1 MSQRVNSHLQKPNG
15 MSKEQWNKTL
25 IQMAMMAIKNARVD
39 MDSKEGKEIMD
50 YYKAGME
57 K

>member
-15 MSKEQWNKTL
+15 MSKEQWNNTL
-25 IQMAMMAIKNARVD
+25 MQMAMMAIKNARVD
-39 MDSKEGKEIMD
+39 INSKEGKEIIEF
-50 YYKAGME
+50 YKAGME